1 MAQRMCTQ
9 QRPKTTAAEMKAK
22 NMIFVIGQIFQFAF
36 YIVGYLKFD
45 EYFKKYEIFITG
57 VECCNKITLYID

>member
-1 MAQRMCTQ
+1 VVLNSV
-9 QRPKTTAAEMKAK
+9 KTTAAEMKAK
-22 NMIFVIGQIFQFAF
+22 KHDFCLLVKYFNSFLYRWLF
-36 YIVGYLKFD
+36 KFD